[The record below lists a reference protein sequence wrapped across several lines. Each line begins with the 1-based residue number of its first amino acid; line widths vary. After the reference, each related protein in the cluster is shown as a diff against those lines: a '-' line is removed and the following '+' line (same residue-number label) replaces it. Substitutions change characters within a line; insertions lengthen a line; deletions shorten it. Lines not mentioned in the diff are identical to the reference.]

1 MKLLANTL
9 ICSVIAFT
17 ATTSFAQE
25 DSKKSETMP
34 KEEMMKKRMATEDC
48 KAHMTSMKRDGV
60 MKDASGNVM
69 NKDGTKRD
77 EAMMK
82 HDTMCVDMMKKDSMP
97 AEPMKK

>member
-25 DSKKSETMP
+25 GSKKSETMP

-60 MKDASGNVM
+60 MKDARAASYPPRAFEGS
-69 NKDGTKRD
+69 RHC
-77 EAMMK
+77 EI
-82 HDTMCVDMMKKDSMP
+82 
-97 AEPMKK
+97 